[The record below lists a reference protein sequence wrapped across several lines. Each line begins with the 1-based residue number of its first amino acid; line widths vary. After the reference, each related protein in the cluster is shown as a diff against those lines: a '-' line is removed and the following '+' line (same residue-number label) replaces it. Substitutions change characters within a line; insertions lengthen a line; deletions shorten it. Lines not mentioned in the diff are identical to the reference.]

1 MQMTHSFVRV
11 LALTVCAVLPTL
23 AAAQQRGAPPPAL
36 APRAAALIDVT
47 GYWVAIVDQDW
58 RWRMITAPVG
68 DVAGIPVNAAG
79 RKLAEA
85 WDPAKDQADGK
96 QCKAY
101 GAGGLMR
108 IPTRLHIYWTDDAT
122 LAIDTDAGQQQRL
135 LHFGGTPQGEASLQ
149 GYSAANW
156 YKEAQKAGFGPPTGL
171 AQPGKGGTLKITT
184 SHLSAGY
191 LRTNGVPYSEQT
203 TMVEWLDRV
212 DDEGLSYLVLTS
224 VVKDPMYLS
233 DSYVTSYE
241 FKREPDAAKWHPQPC
256 RIIPPPV
263 KPAKL
268 DPGTL

>member
-156 YKEAQKAGFGPPTGL
+156 YKEAQKAGFGPPRV
-171 AQPGKGGTLKITT
+171 
-184 SHLSAGY
+184 
-191 LRTNGVPYSEQT
+191 LRS
-203 TMVEWLDRV
+203 
-212 DDEGLSYLVLTS
+212 
-224 VVKDPMYLS
+224 
-233 DSYVTSYE
+233 
-241 FKREPDAAKWHPQPC
+241 
-256 RIIPPPV
+256 
-263 KPAKL
+263 PARAEH
-268 DPGTL
+268 